1 MGRPADPFEHM
12 KHFFVRPRRSGT
24 GYSSAPGL
32 NLGFVADDKLLGNPE
47 IRNCPGKYPAQPL
60 PIDDEVRSWIAND
73 RVSDEFRS
81 TVYLQARRSVAH
93 ACAMA
98 DMYATYR
105 LKTLPDK
112 HAYAQRVVADADKLG
127 RQIEDFGKENYEA
140 LVQLAMSRTIASD
153 GRTERVRESLR
164 LIQDA
169 GKEFQKLAHLATCA
183 LADFDY
189 ARPAGSAGNVWHIG
203 FIWQMG
209 LAWTAMVKRARIS
222 SKSEGFLQFLQQGLV
237 SVDESAAEIDW
248 VGTVR
253 TTVRRF
259 KVSDGTWST
268 KLGEDTDPFTRV
280 V

>member
-1 MGRPADPFEHM
+1 MGRPADPFEHA
-12 KHFFVRPRRSGT
+12 KHFFVRQRSSGT
-24 GYSSAPGL
+24 RWSPAPGL
-32 NLGFVADDKLLGNPE
+32 NLRFIAEDKLLRDPE
-47 IRNCPGKYPAQPL
+47 IRNRPGKYPAQSL
-60 PIDDEVRSWIAND
+60 PIDDEVRSWLARD
-73 RVSDEFRS
+73 RVSKES
-81 TVYLQARRSVAH
+81 TDTAYLEVRRAVAQ

-98 DMYATYR
+98 DLYATYR

-112 HAYAQRVVADADKLG
+112 HAYAQRVVADAGKLG

-153 GRTERVRESLR
+153 GRTERVRESIR

-189 ARPAGSAGNVWHIG
+189 GMQVGKAGNVWHIG

-209 LAWTAMVKRARIS
+209 VAWTAMVKRARIS
-222 SKSEGFLQFLQQGLV
+222 AKSEGFLRFLQQGLA

-253 TTVRRF
+253 TAVRRF
-259 KVSDGTWST
+259 KVSQGTWST
-268 KLGEDTDPFTRV
+268 KLGDDTDPFTRV